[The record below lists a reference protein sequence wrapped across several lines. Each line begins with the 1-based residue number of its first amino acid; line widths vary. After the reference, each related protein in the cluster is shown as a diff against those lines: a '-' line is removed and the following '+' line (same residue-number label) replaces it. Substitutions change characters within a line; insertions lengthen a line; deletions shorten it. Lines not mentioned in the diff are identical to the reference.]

1 MQNDTK
7 TWILSYPDVK
17 LKSVK
22 DKIIRD
28 MKEINSMM
36 KKVYS
41 NNCVIV
47 TITPTVNSGVIKQT
61 TNIHIFDN
69 FLDANPL
76 LNQAQKEEGVN
87 VTVMQYNLKHDK
99 FLFILLKQYDKRNYN
114 RIGKRRVETMFS
126 EYGLDAR
133 IQFLY
138 SEQETRVILHKPM

>member
-7 TWILSYPDVK
+7 TWILSYPDEK
-17 LKSVK
+17 LKFVK

-47 TITPTVNSGVIKQT
+47 TITPTAHNGEIQHT
-61 TNIHIFDN
+61 TDIHIFDN

-76 LNQAQKEEGVN
+76 LNQEQKEEGVN

-114 RIGKRRVETMFS
+114 RIGKRRIETMFN
-126 EYGLDAR
+126 EYGLDSR
-133 IQFLY
+133 VEFLY
-138 SEQETRVILHKPM
+138 SERETKVILHKPM